1 MFQVSE
7 RENTENGKWLESI
20 NAFSQGN
27 RICKLYN
34 NMFTRFLD
42 PFIDINI
49 TIVYSF
55 NNSLSLKFFQRIK
68 LTKQFNY
75 CNKTIQNK

>member
-7 RENTENGKWLESI
+7 RENYGNGKWVY
-20 NAFSQGN
+20 NALSQGN

-55 NNSLSLKFFQRIK
+55 NISESLRL
-68 LTKQFNY
+68 
-75 CNKTIQNK
+75 